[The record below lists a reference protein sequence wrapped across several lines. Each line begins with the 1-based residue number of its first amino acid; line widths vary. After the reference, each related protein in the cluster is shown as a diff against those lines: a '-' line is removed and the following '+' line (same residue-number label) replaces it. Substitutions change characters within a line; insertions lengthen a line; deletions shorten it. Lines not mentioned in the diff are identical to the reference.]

1 MDYYKQLTTYTF
13 HLKTYFIT
21 VTMAGAPVKLG
32 SILSFCIVLYAVYYR
47 KNDIGDERLSPVK
60 EHLLFLESENKV
72 GDGLRQPKV
81 AVGYG
86 ACHDLFVN
94 ATSLLDYRELKGAPE
109 HFNEISSKEEF
120 LKSFAYFFKHGA
132 AVE

>member
-1 MDYYKQLTTYTF
+1 
-13 HLKTYFIT
+13 
-21 VTMAGAPVKLG
+21 MAGAPVRFG
-32 SILSFCIVLYAVYYR
+32 SILSFCILMYAVYYR
-47 KNDIGDERLSPVK
+47 NKDVGDVRLSPVK

-72 GDGLRQPKV
+72 GAGKQQPKV
-81 AVGYG
+81 ALGYG

-94 ATSLLDYRELKGAPE
+94 ATSLLDYKDLKGSPE

-132 AVE
+132 AAE

>member
-1 MDYYKQLTTYTF
+1 
-13 HLKTYFIT
+13 
-21 VTMAGAPVKLG
+21 MAGVSVRFG
-32 SILSFCIVLYAVYYR
+32 TILSFCFLIYAVYYR
-47 KNDIGDERLSPVK
+47 NKDVGDVRLSPVK

-72 GDGLRQPKV
+72 GSGKLQPKV
-81 AVGYG
+81 ALGYG

-94 ATSLLDYRELKGAPE
+94 ATSLLDYKDLKGNPE

-132 AVE
+132 AAE